1 MGILYFVG
9 TATGPSGSGDNDY
22 CVEGCTKI
30 CFSGFDFICLK
41 DLILDVLVNSF
52 SVIVGCKTSFLMTDC
67 LVNELMNMLCKKSN
81 V

>member
-1 MGILYFVG
+1 MEWGFYTLLVQQL
-9 TATGPSGSGDNDY
+9 GPL
-22 CVEGCTKI
+22 VLEIMITEGCTKI
-30 CFSGFDFICLK
+30 CFSGFDFMCLK

-81 V
+81 I